1 MPRPGGSDEID
12 DGALN
17 RDATVI
23 AVSVDPYH
31 RAVVAYGHRSAVSI
45 AELFVEQVLMPIS
58 PRARF
63 ERRSDLQWLI
73 SLSADDGGHDA
84 LIDAARRKLGAHTV
98 SDGDRSAFLDVCMGV
113 AVSADLRAVS
123 DETDL
128 VRHADAALCVA
139 LTRRVHVEFAH
150 PGMVRQISAEVDLA
164 AWLTRSVERDF
175 SVFYQPIVAM
185 ADRRVVGY
193 ESLLR
198 WHTESGVLAPDAFL
212 AVAEGISL
220 LAPIGRHAIGEAIR
234 DLAGDI
240 SEMAGEEA
248 FVSLNLSGQQ
258 LSDEGLV
265 RYIDGLIRDHHV
277 EPSRVWIEVREDQV
291 IRLETSAA
299 RTVNGLHDLGCT
311 ICVDDLGAGFSALR
325 YVRDLPVDVLKV
337 DRTLIAQLVHSHS
350 DRAVVRAI
358 SEMAAATGLRMVA
371 EGIESDDVLEVLT
384 EFGFDYAQGFFFGRP
399 EPLASWTG
407 Q

>member
-1 MPRPGGSDEID
+1 MLSRG
-12 DGALN
+12 
-17 RDATVI
+17 ATVI
-23 AVSVDPYH
+23 AVEVDPYH
-31 RAVVAYGHRSAVSI
+31 RAVVAYGHGAVVSI
-45 AELFVEQVLMPIS
+45 AESFVAQVLMPIS

-73 SLSADDGGHDA
+73 TLSATDGGHDA

-98 SDGDRSAFLDVCMGV
+98 SDGDRSGFLDVCMGV
-113 AVSADLRAVS
+113 AVGADLDGVS
-123 DETDL
+123 DEADL

-150 PGMVRQISAEVDLA
+150 PSMVRQISAEVDLT

-185 ADRRVVGY
+185 PDRRVVGY

-234 DLAGDI
+234 DLAADI
-240 SEMAGEEA
+240 SRMTGDEG
-248 FVSLNLSGQQ
+248 FVSLNLSCQQ
-258 LSDEGLV
+258 LSDDGLV
-265 RYIDGLIRDHHV
+265 AYIDGLIRDYRV
-277 EPSRVWIEVREDQV
+277 DPARVWIEVREDQV

-299 RTVNGLHDLGCT
+299 RTVNALHDLGCT

-337 DRTLIAQLVHSHS
+337 DRTLIDQLVHSHS

-399 EPLASWTG
+399 EPLSTWTG
-407 Q
+407 R